1 MNLDWQRE
9 VNYPFYIAYEIRSM
23 LCMLSTR
30 GRRRISSQGLRPLA
44 VAIHLSLTGLTAV
57 GMTVAAPAQ
66 AQPAAATHK
75 FDIAAGPLAVTLNKI
90 AADAG
95 VLLSF
100 PPALVAGKEA
110 PALRGTLT
118 LDAALDNAL
127 VGSGLVAVKTDNGF
141 TLQPAPSGEALLAPV
156 SVREAGLTSEGQRTY
171 TTGASNTALGLTMSL
186 RETPQSIT
194 VMTRARIEDQAL
206 NDISQVLDQ
215 TVGVNFNGTS
225 AIGSD
230 GVAFYARGFEVKN
243 FQIDGISRPPAIYG
257 FSETTTDLA
266 IYDRVEI
273 VRGATGLMN
282 GAGSPSAT
290 INLVRKRPT
299 AQARGYVSAQA
310 GSNDQ
315 HRLEAD
321 AGGPLTASGNVR
333 GRVVA
338 AYEDG
343 HSHLDRARLEKQVVY
358 GILDVDIT
366 EKTLLTLGVEYQDFT
381 NNSAPRGGVPLFF
394 ADGSETDFSRST
406 NVATRWSEFSHQT
419 TRMFA
424 AVEHQFDS
432 GWWVK
437 LDAEESRPDYDEVI
451 GYLYTSSGFDRA
463 TGAGADMLSA
473 RWAGDLEQR
482 IVNLMAS
489 GPFQLFGREHEVMVG
504 VSHSVAEDKGNDYPG
519 WWSGPDYWAP
529 VDNAWNFLAH
539 GNYPKPDLNAVD
551 SQYGGRVEQNGAYT
565 ALRLKP
571 ADAVSVIVGAR
582 VSDWKESE
590 WSRYGGVK
598 TSSTLTEETGVV
610 TPYAGVVV
618 DLSEN
623 FSAYASYTDIFEP
636 QSNEDIDGHRLD
648 PLEGTSY
655 ELGVKGEFMGGLLN
669 ASAAIFRIEQDN
681 FAVELP
687 GGILNANGNTAYR
700 AESGTVSKGVEL
712 EMAGEA
718 LPGWQV
724 GGGYARAKP
733 EDSNGERLLT
743 EIPKDTVKFFTT
755 YKVPALADL
764 TIGGNLRWQGKIYTE
779 GSGPNGEDFKQD
791 SLVLVD
797 LMAKYALT
805 SNVSLA
811 LNVNNVFDKDYYSG
825 LSWATGVYGE
835 PRNMKVTARYSY

>member
-1 MNLDWQRE
+1 
-9 VNYPFYIAYEIRSM
+9 M
-23 LCMLSTR
+23 LCTLSTR
-30 GRRRISSQGLRPLA
+30 GRRRISPQGLRPLA
-44 VAIHLSLTGLTAV
+44 VAIHLSLTGLTAFGV
-57 GMTVAAPAQ
+57 VAAQPAQ
-66 AQPAAATHK
+66 AQPDATHK
-75 FDIAAGPLAVTLNKI
+75 FNIAAGPLGASLNRI

-95 VLLSF
+95 ILLSF

-110 PALRGTLT
+110 PAVRGTLT

-127 VGSGLVAVKTDNGF
+127 VGSGLVAVRTDNGF
-141 TLQPAPSGEALLAPV
+141 TLQPAPSDEAQLAPV
-156 SVREAGLTSEGQRTY
+156 SVTDSGITTEGRGSY
-171 TTGASNTALGLTMSL
+171 TAGASNTALGLTMSL

-215 TVGVNFNGTS
+215 TVGVTFNGTS
-225 AIGSD
+225 ALGSD
-230 GVAFYARGFEVKN
+230 GVAFYSRGFEVKN
-243 FQIDGISRPPAIYG
+243 FQVDGIPRPPAIYG

-273 VRGATGLMN
+273 VRGSTGLMN

-290 INLVRKRPT
+290 VNLVRKRPT
-299 AQARGYVSAQA
+299 AQAKGYVSAQA
-310 GSNDQ
+310 GSND
-315 HRLEAD
+315 HYRVEAD
-321 AGGPLTASGNVR
+321 AGGPLTAAGNVR

-338 AYEDG
+338 AYEDSY
-343 HSHLDRARLEKQVVY
+343 SHLDRARLEKQVVY
-358 GILDVDIT
+358 GVLDVDLT
-366 EKTLLTLGVEYQDFT
+366 DKTLLTVGVEYQDFT

-406 NVATRWSEFSHQT
+406 NVAARWSDFSHQT
-419 TRMFA
+419 TRVFGA
-424 AVEHQFDS
+424 LEHRFDS
-432 GWWVK
+432 GWWIK

-451 GYLYTSSGFDRA
+451 GYLYTSGFDRA
-463 TGAGADMLSA
+463 TGGGADMLSA

-504 VSHSVAEDKGNDYPG
+504 VSHNVAEDKGNDYPG
-519 WWSGPDYWAP
+519 WWGGPDYYAP
-529 VDNAWNFLAH
+529 LDNAWSFLAH

-571 ADAVSVIVGAR
+571 ADTVSVVVGAR

-590 WSRYGGVK
+590 WSRFGGVK
-598 TSSTLTEETGVV
+598 SSSTLTEETGVV

-618 DLSEN
+618 DLNEN

-636 QSNEDIDGHRLD
+636 QSKEDIDGHRLD

-655 ELGVKGEFMGGLLN
+655 EIGVKGEFMDGLLN

-687 GGILNANGNTAYR
+687 GGILNVNGNTAYR

-712 EMAGEA
+712 EVAGEA
-718 LPGWQV
+718 RPGWQV

-733 EDSNGERLLT
+733 EDADGERLLS

-755 YKVPALADL
+755 YKVLALPDL

-779 GSGPNGEDFKQD
+779 GSGPNGETFTQD
-791 SLVLVD
+791 SLTLVD

-811 LNVNNVFDKDYYSG
+811 LNVNNVFDKSYYSG

-835 PRNMKVTARYSY
+835 PRNMMVTARYSY